1 MAWVRLGD
9 DAASNGTVL
18 AVLEDD
24 DADDRSPE
32 EVFGYVMLL
41 ASVSAVHYQDYA
53 VSMGQAIQ
61 QARSKDRATR
71 LLHLAARA
79 GYGELQRDT
88 ATGRVRFLLKDD
100 ANFIHMIT
108 QAEKDWMAQQKA
120 DNSNPTLIV
129 QVRRRDG
136 DACRYC
142 GVVVSWS
149 DRKGGRGGTYDHRP
163 PGRPAA
169 GPEHLYVACR
179 QCNGD
184 RGQASQGLDP
194 TDGLAAAD
202 ELLPPYP
209 QPHTPYFRTST
220 VEWFE
225 KHRSILIQF
234 GLTVPPRPS
243 KDLRPGTPAP
253 GTAPAPAQAGVRAPE
268 ADTAPTG
275 VRPAPQ
281 DPAPAPGVRPSRPQ
295 PEPTDPAPTD
305 PVCDPSGGRWQ
316 PVDATAEPA
325 PTQASADPPNSPE
338 TAPGRSRQIPADHRT
353 SGSGYAGSG
362 RDGKGSDGTRS
373 GRDGAQQPGRSP
385 RRRRRRGRRSGQQ
398 RKPSPPT
405 QGRTTSS

>member
-61 QARSKDRATR
+61 QARSKERANR
-71 LLHLAARA
+71 LLQLAARA

-88 ATGRVRFLLKDD
+88 VTDRVRFLLNDD

-120 DNSNPTLIV
+120 DNSNPALIV

-169 GPEHLYVACR
+169 GPENLYVACKS
-179 QCNGD
+179 CNSS
-184 RGQASQGLDP
+184 RSTASQGIAPDA
-194 TDGLAAAD
+194 GLVAAD
-202 ELLPPYP
+202 ELLPPMP
-209 QPHTPYFRTST
+209 QPHAPYFRTST

-234 GLTVPPRPS
+234 GLTVPPRPTRN
-243 KDLRPGTPAP
+243 LPPGTPAP
-253 GTAPAPAQAGVRAPE
+253 GTA
-268 ADTAPTG
+268 T
-275 VRPAPQ
+275 
-281 DPAPAPGVRPSRPQ
+281 APAPRGERADSA
-295 PEPTDPAPTD
+295 DPAPTTVRPAAPQQVSAD
-305 PVCDPSGGRWQ
+305 PAPLEVCDPQQDRWA
-316 PVDATAEPA
+316 PLSEANEPA
-325 PTQASADPPNSPE
+325 PTSAPAEVPRSPQ
-338 TAPGRSRQIPADHRT
+338 TAPGRSRQIPADHR
-353 SGSGYAGSG
+353 SAGSGYPGSG
-362 RDGKGSDGTRS
+362 RDGT
-373 GRDGAQQPGRSP
+373 GRDGSGSGAGGSP
-385 RRRRRRGRRSGQQ
+385 PRTSSPPRTKPRRRRGRRG
-398 RKPSPPT
+398 
-405 QGRTTSS
+405 GRSR